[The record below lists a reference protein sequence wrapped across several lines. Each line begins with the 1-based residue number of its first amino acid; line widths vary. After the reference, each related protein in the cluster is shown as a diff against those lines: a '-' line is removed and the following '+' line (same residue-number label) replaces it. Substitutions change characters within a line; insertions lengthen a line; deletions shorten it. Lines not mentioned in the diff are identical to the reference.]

1 MNDEPSGLEI
11 IAAIAV
17 GMALISLLAQ
27 LTGIY

>member
-11 IAAIAV
+11 IAAIVV
-17 GMALISLLAQ
+17 GMGLISLLAQ